1 MTLEDVN
8 IKDLKGR
15 DMITIPEVYV
25 DYKTNFSFNLKEKF
39 TFDNNLDYV
48 MLNRPDIHLIREPDG
63 YFNTDHWMDKIRV
76 CLK

>member
-8 IKDLKGR
+8 IKDLKGP
-15 DMITIPEVYV
+15 DDYDSEVYV
-25 DYKTNFSFNLKEKF
+25 DYKLTSRSTWKKNS
-39 TFDNNLDYV
+39 FDNNLDYV
-48 MLNRPDIHLIREPDG
+48 MLNSPDIHLIREPDG